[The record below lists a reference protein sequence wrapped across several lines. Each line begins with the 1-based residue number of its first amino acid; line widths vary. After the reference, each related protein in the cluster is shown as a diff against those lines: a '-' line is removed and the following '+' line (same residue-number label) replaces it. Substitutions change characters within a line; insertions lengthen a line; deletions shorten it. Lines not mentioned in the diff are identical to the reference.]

1 MAKDMNTVARSFLQD
16 PVRVEVAKAGKTA
29 DKITQEL
36 HFIAKADKAAKLLE
50 LLSCPEQRDDR
61 AIVFGRTKHGMEKLS
76 KKLIASGIK
85 AGSIHGNKSQPQRD
99 KAIAAFKSG
108 AIKVLVATDV
118 AARGLDIP
126 DVKRVFNF
134 ELPNVPEAYVHRIGR
149 TARAGKEGAAI
160 TFCSVEEMEDLV
172 DIQKVTG
179 LKIPVAS
186 GTPWNMDD
194 TKREKDKIK
203 KNKQANQIQQR
214 EARNRNKAKKQ
225 GGGSTDGGNTQRRFR
240 GRS

>member
-1 MAKDMNTVARSFLQD
+1 M
-16 PVRVEVAKAGKTA
+16 
-29 DKITQEL
+29 
-36 HFIAKADKAAKLLE
+36 
-50 LLSCPEQRDDR
+50 
-61 AIVFGRTKHGMEKLS
+61 
-76 KKLIASGIK
+76 
-85 AGSIHGNKSQPQRD
+85 
-99 KAIAAFKSG
+99 
-108 AIKVLVATDV
+108 
-118 AARGLDIP
+118 
-126 DVKRVFNF
+126 KRVFNF

-160 TFCSVEEMEDLV
+160 AFCSVEEMEDLV

-186 GTPWNMDD
+186 GTPWNMQD

-203 KNKQANQIQQR
+203 KNKQANQTQQR
-214 EARNRNKAKKQ
+214 EARNRNKAKKQKQ